1 MTQRPGFSINYLIAG
16 LLLVLAV
23 NMYLA
28 GLRGVAIDYSDFKK
42 LVREGHVHDVRI
54 GATSITG
61 RADVPELL
69 EVLPADTRSAV
80 AMRGVGEP
88 IGFSTSRVE
97 DDKLVEELERA
108 NVHYAGAIG
117 GNWLTTLLSL
127 IAPAA
132 IFAVIWLFMLG
143 RIRGRGAGDVIGIG
157 KSNAKVFVQKNIGVK
172 FSDVEGIDEAKA
184 ELMEVVE
191 FLRKPDRYTRLGGHI
206 PKGILIVGAPG
217 TGKTLLAKA
226 VAGEANVPFLLISGS
241 EFVEM
246 FVGVGAARVRD
257 LRLLQALGFQIR
269 QYHLNEGHSA
279 LLGIESLRRHAYPAE
294 DLRPGEPRYDIP
306 RVRELCCFTTH
317 TPVDSGHDRFSYD
330 LVARTLRGA
339 DPGGTSSTSPRSS
352 VSRASA
358 IST

>member
-1 MTQRPGFSINYLIAG
+1 MTKRPGFSISYLVAG
-16 LLLVLAV
+16 WLLALAAY
-23 NMYLA
+23 MYLG
-28 GLRGVAIDYSDFKK
+28 GLRGVEIDYSDFKN
-42 LVREGHVHDVRI
+42 LVRAGHVHDVQI
-54 GATSITG
+54 ASTSISG

-69 EVLPADTRSAV
+69 EVLPADTRAV
-80 AMRGVGEP
+80 AAKRAAEES

-97 DDKLVEELERA
+97 DDKLVEDLERA
-108 NVHYAGAIG
+108 NVHYAGAAG
-117 GNWLTTLLSL
+117 RSWLTTLLSW

-132 IFAVIWLFMLG
+132 VFAVIWLLMLG
-143 RIRGRGAGDVIGIG
+143 RFGGRGAGDVIGIG
-157 KSNAKVFVQKNIGVK
+157 KSNAKVFVQKNIDVK

-257 LRLLQALGFQIR
+257 LFHQA
-269 QYHLNEGHSA
+269 E
-279 LLGIESLRRHAYPAE
+279 
-294 DLRPGEPRYDIP
+294 
-306 RVRELCCFTTH
+306 ELPPCIIFI
-317 TPVDSGHDRFSYD
+317 D
-330 LVARTLRGA
+330 
-339 DPGGTSSTSPRSS
+339 
-352 VSRASA
+352 
-358 IST
+358 